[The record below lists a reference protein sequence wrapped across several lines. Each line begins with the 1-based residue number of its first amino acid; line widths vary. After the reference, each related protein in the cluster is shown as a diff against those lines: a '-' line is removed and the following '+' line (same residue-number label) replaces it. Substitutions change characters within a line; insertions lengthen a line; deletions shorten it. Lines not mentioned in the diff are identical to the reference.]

1 MGKLSYLAYLVR
13 VDDKDGLEDELTD
26 VALNSDISVQEAI
39 NQLIKEESSAISNE
53 ENKKEKD
60 TTRQPR

>member
-26 VALNSDISVQEAI
+26 VALNSDISVQDAI
-39 NQLIKEESSAISNE
+39 NQIVKEESSAISNE
-53 ENKKEKD
+53 ERKEED